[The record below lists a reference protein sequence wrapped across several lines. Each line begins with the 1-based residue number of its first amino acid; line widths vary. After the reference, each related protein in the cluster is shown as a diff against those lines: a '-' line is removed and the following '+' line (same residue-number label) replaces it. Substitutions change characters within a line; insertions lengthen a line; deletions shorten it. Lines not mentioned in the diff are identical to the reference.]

1 VKVNIRRLAL
11 VAFALVTACAA
22 DQLAMPEPDFALLQL
37 TQMPDVASHTTGN
50 FPVQYRLQIGNRG
63 QVPITLKALEIASV
77 GMGAYDVPSQTRPF
91 NIQIAPGRDSVVDFF
106 ANASVQ
112 SPTILGANGPVTL
125 HGIVTFYCQTGE
137 FQKSFMLQANEMP
150 KQ

>member
-1 VKVNIRRLAL
+1 
-11 VAFALVTACAA
+11 
-22 DQLAMPEPDFALLQL
+22 
-37 TQMPDVASHTTGN
+37 
-50 FPVQYRLQIGNRG
+50 
-63 QVPITLKALEIASV
+63 LKALEIASV

-91 NIQIAPGRDSVVDFF
+91 NVQIAPQRDSVVDFF
-106 ANASVQ
+106 ATANVQ